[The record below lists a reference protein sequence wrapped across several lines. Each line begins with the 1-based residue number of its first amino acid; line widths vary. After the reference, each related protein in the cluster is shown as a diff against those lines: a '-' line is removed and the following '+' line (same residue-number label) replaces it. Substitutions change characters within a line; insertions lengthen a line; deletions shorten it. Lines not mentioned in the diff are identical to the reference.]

1 MAVKVF
7 VGEVLHQTGAVNLWI
22 IGYGNSHRRDDG
34 VGRHVTDQLILR
46 YGAVA
51 GVHILSLHQMGP
63 ELAEDIQ
70 AASGIIFVDAVQ
82 GELSGCNRWRR
93 IQPVA
98 DMAGVSHS
106 LTATA
111 LLGLTQVL
119 YSRCPPA
126 WMVSIQGCD
135 FDFGEGL
142 SQTAVVSAMQAIT
155 EISRFIDCRL
165 RDTL

>member
-1 MAVKVF
+1 M
-7 VGEVLHQTGAVNLWI
+7 GEVLHQTGAVNLWI

-70 AASGIIFVDAVQ
+70 GAQ
-82 GELSGCNRWRR
+82 SGCRNWLR

-142 SQTAVVSAMQAIT
+142 SQTAAVSAMQAIT